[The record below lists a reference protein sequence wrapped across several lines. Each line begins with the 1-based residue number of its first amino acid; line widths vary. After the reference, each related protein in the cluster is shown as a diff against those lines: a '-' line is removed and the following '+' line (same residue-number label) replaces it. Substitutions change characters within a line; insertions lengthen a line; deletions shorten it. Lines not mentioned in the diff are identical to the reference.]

1 MKSWLLAAGNW
12 FDARLKA
19 ARNPAA
25 DAGAP
30 HPPGGGRA
38 DGLVVR
44 LRQRV
49 A

>member
-12 FDARLKA
+12 FDARLKV
-19 ARNPAA
+19 RETLLPMLR
-25 DAGAP
+25 AP